1 MTEEKQVKGQGG
13 ECEVIPFA
21 KVQKAARPESKEE
34 RERRLEQMAAQVK
47 LKEELRKPAR
57 ISDIVRTRK
66 MIREIERNCLAQAD
80 CALLGM
86 AVLSIRARRGILGR
100 ILRRPITIDDVRREI
115 MATHALRE
123 KYIAEGRAQEE
134 AKGKTNA
141 GKKADPASR
150 AAG

>member
-57 ISDIVRTRK
+57 ISDIVRTRE
-66 MIREIERNCLAQAD
+66 MIREIERSCLAQAD
-80 CALLGM
+80 CALS
-86 AVLSIRARRGILGR
+86 AWQSSPSARRGILGR